1 MKKLL
6 ILGYLR
12 QYIMMVAISCYFET
26 ENDNTFKL
34 IMNYLGALYMR
45 SEMA

>member
-34 IMNYLGALYMR
+34 IMNYLGPVYMR
-45 SEMA
+45 SEME